1 MTTKTDLC
9 WCLLLLGSVV
19 LAGCNGSQFE
29 RVPVSGRV
37 LIDGEPLKFGY
48 VRFFPEGARA
58 SGGRLDEEGRFVL
71 TSKQKGDGVILGTH
85 SVAISAGESISDT
98 QVKWHAPKKYN
109 SPKASGLVFT
119 IDEPTDS
126 LEILLT
132 WDGGKPF
139 VETRNGV
146 R

>member
-1 MTTKTDLC
+1 MTAKIAPC
-9 WCLLLLGSVV
+9 WCLLVLGIAVI
-19 LAGCNGSQFE
+19 AGCNGSQLE

-37 LIDGEPLKFGY
+37 LIDGKPLKFGY

-71 TSKQKGDGVILGTH
+71 TSKQKGDGVVLGTH

-98 QVKWHAPKKYN
+98 QVRWHAPKKYN
-109 SPKASGLVFT
+109 SPKASGLEFT
-119 IDEPTDS
+119 ISEPTDS

-139 VETRNGV
+139 VETRNGA

>member
-1 MTTKTDLC
+1 MTTKIAQW
-9 WCLLLLGSVV
+9 WCILFLGSVV
-19 LAGCNGSQFE
+19 LAGCSGEQFE

-37 LIDGEPLKFGY
+37 LIDGKPLKFGY

-119 IDEPTDS
+119 INEPTDS
-126 LEILLT
+126 LEILLS

-139 VETRNGV
+139 VETRNGA